1 MADNFNDPET
11 VLGNAKSQTWK
22 CFKSCVFG
30 DDINPS

>member
-11 VLGNAKSQTWK
+11 VLGNAKRQTWN